1 MASIQGRKLPLSLP
15 RRVICDLMDFSSP
28 VPFIPIER
36 RMKVAAVAEARA
48 AAQPRPSWCAVF
60 TKAFGIVAARRP
72 ELRRSYFS
80 FPTPHLYEHPES
92 LGMVAIERPVGDEQ
106 AVLFGQ
112 IRGPERH
119 PLDEL
124 EAHLQRYKD
133 APLESIAAY
142 RRTLR
147 IASLPRLIR
156 RLAWWHACHTSGA
169 RRAKYLGTFGVSVV
183 AGQGASLLFLRSP
196 LTTTLNYSPLE
207 TNGTMDVR
215 LNFDHRVLD
224 GGDAARALE
233 ELERVLCTDI
243 VSELRYLRSLA
254 AA

>member
-1 MASIQGRKLPLSLP
+1 MASIQGKKLPLSLP
-15 RRVICDLMDFSSP
+15 RRVICDLMDMSRP

-36 RMKVAAVAEARA
+36 RIDVAAVAEARA
-48 AAQPRPSWCAVF
+48 AAQPRPSWCALF

-92 LGMVAIERPVGDEQ
+92 LGMVAVERPIGDEQ

-112 IRGPERH
+112 IRTPEKQ
-119 PLDEL
+119 PLDDL
-124 EAHLQRYKD
+124 QAHLTRYKD
-133 APLESIAAY
+133 APLESIASY

-183 AGQGASLLFLRSP
+183 AGHGAALLFLRSP
-196 LTTTLNYSPLE
+196 LTTTLNYSPME
-207 TNGTMDVR
+207 ADGRMSVR
-215 LNFDHRVLD
+215 MNFDHRVLD

-233 ELERVLCTDI
+233 DLERVLGTDI
-243 VSELRYLRSLA
+243 LSELRYLRSVA